1 MHPNSDFVLNH
12 YINHHFGYP
21 SMYQKNMQ
29 FADFGW
35 EGLPALLNR
44 RLIYGKY
51 GRAWNKS
58 WDLCRKKSGKLAV
71 TGRFS
76 NITHGSHEKLPSPRN
91 IVSHSEWIRFER
103 LRLHNHLTRNF
114 ASVSISFSPRKMVWK
129 VNLEKIFIGP
139 CWNVSSQVNRIL
151 KGGWWF
157 PPIFPNLPQ
166 SSLEI
171 LKGFPVT
178 PLPLNTRP

>member
-1 MHPNSDFVLNH
+1 MRNS
-12 YINHHFGYP
+12 P
-21 SMYQKNMQ
+21 P
-29 FADFGW
+29 
-35 EGLPALLNR
+35 PATL
-44 RLIYGKY
+44 
-51 GRAWNKS
+51 W
-58 WDLCRKKSGKLAV
+58 V
-71 TGRFS
+71 TQNES
-76 NITHGSHEKLPSPRN
+76 
-91 IVSHSEWIRFER
+91 VFER
-103 LRLHNHLTRNF
+103 LWLHNHLTRNF

-178 PLPLNTRP
+178 PLPLNTPTLRTLQQVLCSSQPFGERQYAPTRRPVATTLAPGRRAKLTRLYSVRCLSGCHIWGTS